1 MATISKLKLEIKKG
15 SSVSDV
21 TVSYELC
28 FTQCERMA
36 ESVFIENVSL
46 RGSDFGPDDHLFTLG
61 NTCIKATKACVPRK
75 FSRKLK
81 NSVLNEDNTIFNR
94 GDEVYARVRITP
106 FKPSSKKA
114 DSNIISS
121 RF

>member
-21 TVSYELC
+21 TISYALC
-28 FTQCERMA
+28 FTHCERMA
-36 ESVFIENVSL
+36 KSVFVEHVSL
-46 RGSDFGPDDHLFTLG
+46 RADDPIDNHLCSLG
-61 NTCIKATKACVPRK
+61 NTCIKASKACIPRK
-75 FSRKLK
+75 FTRKIK
-81 NSVLNEDNTIFNR
+81 NSILNEDDRIFNR

-106 FKPSSKKA
+106 FKPSGKKA

-121 RF
+121 HF